1 MNKVVIIV
9 LFLFSFLNSTAQY
22 FNNSNN
28 ELSYQL
34 TEKLDEI
41 GKYRIYLV
49 IEDLTNSD
57 FDILKNW
64 DDFKIN
70 QKKVIIKKWRIN
82 GKRVEIERFPYSS
95 YKPIFN
101 IKIANPK
108 ILKTIKQ

>member
-1 MNKVVIIV
+1 MNKILIFF
-9 LFLFSFLNSTAQY
+9 FLFPVINSNAQY

-34 TEKLDEI
+34 NEKQDEI

-49 IEDLTNSD
+49 IEDLTNCD

-70 QKKVIIKKWRIN
+70 QKKAIIKKWQIN

-95 YKPIFN
+95 YKPIFF

-108 ILKTIKQ
+108 ILKTL

>member
-1 MNKVVIIV
+1 MNKVVITL
-9 LFLFSFLNSTAQY
+9 LFLFFFLNSNAQY

-70 QKKVIIKKWRIN
+70 QKKAIIEEWQIY

-95 YKPIFN
+95 YKPIFF

-108 ILKTIKQ
+108 ILKTI